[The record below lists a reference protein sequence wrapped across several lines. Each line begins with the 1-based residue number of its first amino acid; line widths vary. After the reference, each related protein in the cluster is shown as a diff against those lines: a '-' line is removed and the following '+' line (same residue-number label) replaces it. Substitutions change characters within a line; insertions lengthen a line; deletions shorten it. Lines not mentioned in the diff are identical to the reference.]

1 VRNSGAQAV
10 IEAVGDHVCEYMTG
24 GRVVVLGPTG
34 RNFAAGM
41 SGGIAYVYDPLGDFN
56 LRCNLVTVD
65 LEPVENSDDIAEL
78 LDLIEQHRDYTG
90 STVAQAIL
98 DDWPAVMEKFVKV
111 MPIDYKRVL
120 AERARHDEEIEATV
134 HGVGGKSV
142 PSTKYQV
149 PSTKYQVPSAK
160 E

>member
-1 VRNSGAQAV
+1 
-10 IEAVGDHVCEYMTG
+10 
-24 GRVVVLGPTG
+24 
-34 RNFAAGM
+34 M

-134 HGVGGKSV
+134 HGVGGK
-142 PSTKYQV
+142 
-149 PSTKYQVPSAK
+149 
-160 E
+160 